1 MMQVL
6 PIFAR
11 PFAWGAVDCCLA
23 ASDAFR
29 AVHGV
34 DPMRGIR
41 GTYDSLRGALRV
53 IRARGGFE
61 RMAQDQA
68 AAAGLLPGLGAPGEI
83 GLVAPEDVP
92 LTGGGLAFCGAPGVW
107 WMKSET
113 GLVSVGRV
121 AASWRV

>member
-1 MMQVL
+1 MNVL

-11 PFAWGAVDCCLA
+11 PFAWGWADCCMS

-34 DPMRGIR
+34 DPMLGIR

-53 IRARGGFE
+53 IRSRGGFE
-61 RMAQDQA
+61 VMAHDQA
-68 AAAGLLPGLGAPGEI
+68 AFVALVPGRGEPGEL
-83 GLVAPEDVP
+83 GLVADVP
-92 LTGGGLAFCGAPGVW
+92 DTGFGLAFCGAPGVW
-107 WMKSET
+107 WMKSQT